1 MKYLLI
7 LIFCL
12 FGKIV
17 SAQELV
23 FGKVTTEEHVDL
35 QGVVVIN
42 LNTDEKVQTDRDGN
56 FMIRGK
62 VKDELRTSS
71 PRYERVSVT
80 LSAEDFR
87 KPLHI
92 IVKRIPYEIE
102 EVEIKYQVTG
112 DLKKDVQHLGE
123 ARKVKILKTEIAKDI
138 ALGPRPNIPR
148 AHGEFVQPVG
158 PGFSIGKV
166 KNQWDDVDFMNFL
179 IREIPDDFFTEDLKL
194 TKPEISFF
202 ILYVFKDYER
212 KNILKNGNPGY
223 SDVMRFMQVSE
234 RKIVDYK
241 SNK

>member
-7 LIFCL
+7 LIFCF

-80 LSAEDFR
+80 LSAEDFS

-102 EVEIKYQVTG
+102 EVEIK
-112 DLKKDVQHLGE
+112 
-123 ARKVKILKTEIAKDI
+123 
-138 ALGPRPNIPR
+138 
-148 AHGEFVQPVG
+148 
-158 PGFSIGKV
+158 
-166 KNQWDDVDFMNFL
+166 
-179 IREIPDDFFTEDLKL
+179 
-194 TKPEISFF
+194 
-202 ILYVFKDYER
+202 
-212 KNILKNGNPGY
+212 
-223 SDVMRFMQVSE
+223 
-234 RKIVDYK
+234 
-241 SNK
+241 

>member
-1 MKYLLI
+1 VKYLLI
-7 LIFCL
+7 LIFCF

-42 LNTDEKVQTDRDGN
+42 LNTNEKAQTDRDGN
-56 FMIRGK
+56 FMIQGK

-80 LSAEDFR
+80 LSAEDFS

-102 EVEIKYQVTG
+102 EVEIKYRVTG
-112 DLKKDVQHLGE
+112 DLKKDVQHFGE
-123 ARKVKILKTEIAKDI
+123 TKKVKILKAEIAKDI
-138 ALGPRPNIPR
+138 SLGPRLNIPR

-158 PGFSIGKV
+158 PGFSVGKV
-166 KNQWDDVDFMNFL
+166 KKQWDDVDFMNFL

-194 TKPEISFF
+194 TKAEIFF
-202 ILYVFKDYER
+202 FVLYVFKNFER
-212 KNILKNGNPGY
+212 HDILKYANPKP
-223 SDVMRFMQVSE
+223 SDITRFMEVSS
-234 RKIVDYK
+234 RKIGDYK
-241 SNK
+241 NNK

>member
-12 FGKIV
+12 FGKIL
-17 SAQELV
+17 SAQEFV
-23 FGKVTTEEHVDL
+23 FGKVTTEEHSDL

-80 LSAEDFR
+80 LSAEDFS

-112 DLKKDVQHLGE
+112 DLKKDMQHLGE

-179 IREIPDDFFTEDLKL
+179 IREIPVEFFTEDLKL
-194 TKPEISFF
+194 TPAEFSFF
-202 ILYVFKDYER
+202 ILYVFSDFER
-212 KNILKNGNPGY
+212 HHILKYGNPAT
-223 SDVMRFMQVSE
+223 SDVFRFMEAAE
-234 RKIVDYK
+234 RKIADYRN
-241 SNK
+241 NK

>member
-7 LIFCL
+7 LIFCF

-17 SAQELV
+17 SAQEFV
-23 FGKVTTEEHVDL
+23 FGKVTTEEHNDL

-80 LSAEDFR
+80 LSAEDFS

-102 EVEIKYQVTG
+102 EVEIKYRVTG
-112 DLKKDVQHLGE
+112 DLKKDVQHFGE
-123 ARKVKILKTEIAKDI
+123 TKKVKILKAEIAKDI
-138 ALGPRPNIPR
+138 SLGPRLNIPR

-158 PGFSIGKV
+158 PGFSVGKV
-166 KNQWDDVDFMNFL
+166 KKQWDDVDFMNFL

-194 TKPEISFF
+194 TKAEISFF
-202 ILYVFKDYER
+202 VLYVFKNFER
-212 KNILKNGNPGY
+212 HDILKYAKPKP
-223 SDVMRFMQVSE
+223 SDITRFMEVSS

-241 SNK
+241 NSK

>member
-7 LIFCL
+7 LIFCF

-17 SAQELV
+17 SAQEFV
-23 FGKVTTEEHVDL
+23 FGKVTTEEHNDL

-80 LSAEDFR
+80 LSAEDFS

-138 ALGPRPNIPR
+138 ALGPPLNIPR
-148 AHGEFVQPVG
+148 AQGEFVQPVG

-202 ILYVFKDYER
+202 IFYVFKDYER
-212 KNILKNGNPGY
+212 KNILKYGNPGY
-223 SDVMRFMQVSE
+223 SDIMRFMQVSE

>member
-17 SAQELV
+17 SAQEFIL
-23 FGKVTTEEHVDL
+23 GKVTTEEHSDL

-71 PRYERVSVT
+71 PRYERVAVT
-80 LSAEDFR
+80 LSAEDFS

-138 ALGPRPNIPR
+138 ALGPPLNIPR
-148 AHGEFVQPVG
+148 AQGEFVQPVG

-212 KNILKNGNPGY
+212 KNILKYGNPGY
-223 SDVMRFMQVSE
+223 SDIVRFMQVSE